1 MSHGFSTR
9 RRSRSLSVVPE
20 QLESR
25 LLLTP
30 DLEIVSM
37 EPGFLQEVT
46 RETNGDNT
54 ASLFTKMFRRNI
66 GTTAVQLNGG
76 TPGDSSD
83 DVIIKFFLSAD
94 TVLSPADQLVGTV
107 ELTATFAPNGGGE
120 DVSQLAGEFTV
131 KSIGNYIIAFIDA
144 DNIIAESN
152 ESNNLF
158 VMDIRTPS
166 VEITGAGS
174 NVTTKRVASVD
185 PAIGFLDGNNTN
197 YNGGKIE
204 AKMLDAQSGEFLQI
218 TRNGRGDDKLKLS
231 GNQLKIGRRVIGTV
245 TGNKTD
251 SLTINFNVDVDQ
263 VDVQRA
269 LRSIGFKV
277 LSDTLPERNF
287 SFQMTD
293 PNGNVSNLATKEV
306 DIFLN

>member
-1 MSHGFSTR
+1 MPHGFSTR

-30 DLEIVSM
+30 DLIIADM
-37 EPGFLQEVT
+37 DPGFLQEAT
-46 RETNGDNT
+46 RESNGDIT

-66 GTTAVQLNGG
+66 GTTSVQLNGG
-76 TPGDSSD
+76 TPDDPTD
-83 DVIIKFFLSAD
+83 DVIVKFFLSAD

-107 ELTATFAPNGGGE
+107 RLTNTFAPNGGE
-120 DVSQLAGEFTV
+120 DVSQEAGEFTV
-131 KSIGNYIIAFIDA
+131 KSIGNFIIAFIDA

-166 VEITGAGS
+166 VQITGGGNNAS
-174 NVTTKRVASVD
+174 TKRVATVD
-185 PAIGFLDGNNTN
+185 PAIGFLDGNNAD
-197 YNGGKIE
+197 YNGGKVE
-204 AKMLDAQSGEFLQI
+204 AKMLDAQAGEFLQI

-231 GNQLKIGRRVIGTV
+231 RNELKIGRRVIGTV
-245 TGNKTD
+245 TGNKTSD
-251 SLTINFNVDVDQ
+251 LTINFNGDADQ

-277 LSDTLPERNF
+277 LTDTLPERNF

-293 PNGNVSNLATKEV
+293 PNGNVSNLATKDV
-306 DIFLN
+306 NINLP